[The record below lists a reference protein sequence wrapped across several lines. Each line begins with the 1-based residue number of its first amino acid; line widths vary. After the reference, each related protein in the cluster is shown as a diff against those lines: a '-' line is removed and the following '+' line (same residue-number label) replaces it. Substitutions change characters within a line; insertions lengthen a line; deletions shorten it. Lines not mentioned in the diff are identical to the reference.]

1 MAWVMRAAVAVVVA
15 AAAIAG
21 ISARAE
27 PPPQPADLAA
37 AMAGSFATRADD
49 AENNFAETRV
59 VFDNPALVA
68 ALAGGEADAALVYS
82 SLLSG
87 AERKPYRRRV
97 TVITRARGVLRS
109 EAYAF
114 ADPQRFVQAMPTPSE
129 LAGLQPAELV
139 RGIAVADGADCAMR
153 WTREGTDRWRGTI
166 APADCRLWSER
177 RGGVIGLEAETR
189 LAPGRIE
196 QTERGFDGSGVQLFG
211 TLPGVF
217 IIQEAAV
224 QPD

>member
-1 MAWVMRAAVAVVVA
+1 MVAWSLKIAVMVA
-15 AAAIAG
+15 ALAG
-21 ISARAE
+21 TAARAE
-27 PPPQPADLAA
+27 LPPAPSPADLVA

-59 VFDNPALVA
+59 VFANPALAA
-68 ALAGGEADAALVYS
+68 ALAGDGSEAALVYS

-87 AERKPYRRRV
+87 PDRKPYRRRV
-97 TVITRARGVLRS
+97 TIITRAGDVLRS

-114 ADPQRFVQAMPTPSE
+114 ADAMRFAAAMPTPDE
-129 LAGLQPAELV
+129 LAALRPGELV

-153 WTREGTDRWRGTI
+153 WVQAGADRWRGTI

-196 QTERGFDGSGVQLFG
+196 QTERGFDASGAQLFG
-211 TLPGVF
+211 KAPGVF
-217 IIQEAAV
+217 IIQEAAA